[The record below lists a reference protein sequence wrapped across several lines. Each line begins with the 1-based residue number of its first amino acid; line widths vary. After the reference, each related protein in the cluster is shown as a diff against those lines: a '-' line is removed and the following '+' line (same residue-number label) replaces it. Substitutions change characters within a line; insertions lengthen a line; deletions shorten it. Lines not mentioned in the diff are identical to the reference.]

1 MKNPNIL
8 ILSSYDVGGASI
20 AAIRLHMGLLKLGL
34 NSKLLTLNRQ
44 TYTIPEHY
52 SFQPSGSFLDRIK
65 LKINQRSEFRQKN
78 ALQLPAGESLSGK
91 FSLPIASY
99 DITDSPLWNWAD
111 VVNLHWVNEW
121 ISVESICL
129 NSRNKPLVW
138 TFHDFHAL
146 TGGCHY
152 PKNCAEFTHECK
164 TCHYLTNSNIPNL
177 ANQFWKSKKAALSLH
192 KPNLTVS
199 TPSNWMKEM
208 VESSS
213 LFGGFPVETILNGI
227 DPDTFKILDI
237 EACRNVLGIPKHKK
251 VLLTVSQSLKDE
263 RKGFAILLDALEK
276 LKNPEN
282 WLLCTVGKLN
292 ETFSELPVE
301 HIHLGTINDE
311 KLMAIAYNSADYFIH
326 PALEDNLPNVV
337 VEALCCGLP
346 VSGFTIG
353 GMPEMVVSGINGALS
368 EKRDATSLAN
378 CIEFLD
384 TLQLSRSSISDSAR
398 KKFSFLRQAKE
409 FEKLFNK
416 VADLG

>member
-1 MKNPNIL
+1 MQRPKIL

-20 AAIRLHMGLLKLGL
+20 AAIRLHMGLLISGL
-34 NSKLLTLNRQ
+34 ESKLLTLNRQ
-44 TYTIPEHY
+44 TFTIPEHY
-52 SFQPSGSFLDRIK
+52 SFQPSGSFFNKVK
-65 LKINQRSEFRQKN
+65 LKLHQRSEFRQKN
-78 ALQLPAGESLSGK
+78 ALQIPPEESLSGK
-91 FSLPIASY
+91 FSLPIASF
-99 DITDSPLWNWAD
+99 DITDSPLWDWAD

-129 NSRNKPLVW
+129 KSGNKPLVW
-138 TFHDFHAL
+138 TFHDFHAF

-152 PKNCAEFTHECK
+152 PQSCIGFTKECK
-164 TCHYLTNSNIPNL
+164 TCHYLANSNIPNL

-192 KPNLTVS
+192 KPNLTIS

-213 LFGGFPVETILNGI
+213 LFGKFPVETILNGV
-227 DPDTFKILDI
+227 DPEVFSMLETR
-237 EACRNVLGIPKHKK
+237 ACREVLGIPTEKK

-263 RKGFAILLDALEK
+263 RKGFSILLEALQK
-276 LKNPEN
+276 LKDPDN

-292 ETFSELPVE
+292 ETLNSLPVA
-301 HIHLGTINDE
+301 HRHLGTINDE
-311 KLMAIAYNSADYFIH
+311 KLMAIVYNSADYFIH
-326 PALEDNLPNVV
+326 PAMEDNLPNVV

-368 EKRDATSLAN
+368 EKKDASSLAN

-384 TLQLSRSSISDSAR
+384 TLQLNRSTISETAR
-398 KKFSFLRQAKE
+398 KKFSFVRQAKE
-409 FEKLFNK
+409 FEQLFQRITP
-416 VADLG
+416 